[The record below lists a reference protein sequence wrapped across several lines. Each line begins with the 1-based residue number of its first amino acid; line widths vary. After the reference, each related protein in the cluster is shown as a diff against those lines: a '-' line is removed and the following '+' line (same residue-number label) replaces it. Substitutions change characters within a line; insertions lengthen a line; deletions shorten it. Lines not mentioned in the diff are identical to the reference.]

1 MSEGS
6 ELNTAIHN
14 NLERSDTWN
23 DSLIQKNKDLEG
35 LGYQDFG
42 VLSVGAIK
50 ELKEA
55 TDTAMSQQEKLIEK
69 LTKRMENLEEQLK
82 R

>member
-1 MSEGS
+1 MPN
-6 ELNTAIHN
+6 NTFTRYYQAKQRQQMP
-14 NLERSDTWN
+14 LFY
-23 DSLIQKNKDLEG
+23 LKDAG
-35 LGYQDFG
+35 LK
-42 VLSVGAIK
+42 A
-50 ELKEA
+50 A